1 MKVTVTD
8 PKKVNIRWLYL
19 AVGVTALLFA
29 GIIYGWSILK
39 SPLAAEFGWTNDQ
52 LAVNF
57 TLTMCFFCLGGF
69 IGGILSRKIG
79 VCLTLILGGVIG
91 CAGFFLTSRLSGSV
105 AMLYVSYGVLA
116 GLGIGFAYTTIISTV
131 NAWFP
136 DKKGTCS
143 GALMM
148 GFGLSALVIGKVADA
163 LFKVPSV
170 GWRTTFLILGIALG
184 AALVAAGLILR
195 LPAPDVKLPQPE
207 QKSGAASEDFETRD
221 YTPSQMIRRFTFWR
235 AFLCIVFLA
244 AVGNTVI
251 SFAKDLSLSVG
262 AEDGLAATL
271 VGVLSV
277 CNGLGRIATGA
288 IFDKLGRRKTMLLA
302 NIVSIAAA
310 GVTLLSVF
318 TNSLP
323 LCVVGLCV
331 TGFSYGSCPTISSA
345 FTSAFY
351 GSRNFSVNFSIMN
364 FNLMGAS
371 LMATL
376 SSMLLTASG
385 GSYVAPF
392 VMLLALSAVALVL
405 NLSIKRP

>member
-1 MKVTVTD
+1 MQVTVTD
-8 PKKVNIRWLYL
+8 PRKINIRWLYL
-19 AVGVTALLFA
+19 TAGVIALLFA

-39 SPLAAEFGWTNDQ
+39 APLGSEFGWTADQ

-79 VCLTLILGGVIG
+79 VRLTLILGGVLG
-91 CAGFFLTSRLSGSV
+91 CAGFFLASRLDGNV
-105 AMLYVSYGVLA
+105 AMLYVSYGGLA
-116 GLGIGFAYTTIISTV
+116 GLGIGFAYTTTISTV

-136 DKKGTCS
+136 DKKGVCS

-148 GFGLSALVIGKVADA
+148 GFGISALVVGKAAEA
-163 LFKVPSV
+163 LFKVPGV
-170 GWRTTFLILGIALG
+170 GWRTTFLILGIVLG
-184 AALVAAGLILR
+184 AVLVIAGLILR
-195 LPAPDVKLPQPE
+195 LPAPDLKLPQPA
-207 QKSGAASEDFETRD
+207 QKAGGSSEDFESRD
-221 YTPSQMIRRFTFWR
+221 FAPGQMIRRFTFWR

-251 SFAKDLSLSVG
+251 SFAKDLALFVG
-262 AEDGLAATL
+262 AEDGLASTL

-277 CNGLGRIATGA
+277 CNGLGRIATGV

-302 NIVSIAAA
+302 NVISIAAA

-318 TNSLP
+318 TSSVP

-331 TGFSYGSCPTISSA
+331 TGFSYGCCPTISSA

-371 LMATL
+371 LMATV
-376 SSMLLTASG
+376 SSMLLTWSG
-385 GSYVAPF
+385 GYVAPF
-392 VMLLALSAVALVL
+392 ILLLALSVVALVL
-405 NLSIKRP
+405 NLSIRRP

>member
-1 MKVTVTD
+1 MNVTVTD
-8 PKKVNIRWLYL
+8 PKKINIRWLYL
-19 AVGVTALLFA
+19 AAGVIALLFA

-39 SPLAAEFGWTNDQ
+39 APLADEFGWTADE

-69 IGGILSRKIG
+69 IGGILSRKVG
-79 VCLTLILGGVIG
+79 VRLTLILGGIIG
-91 CAGFFLTSRLSGSV
+91 CAGFFLTSRLSGNV

-136 DKKGTCS
+136 DKKGVCS

-148 GFGLSALVIGKVADA
+148 GFGISALVIGKAADA
-163 LFKVPSV
+163 LFRSPGV
-170 GWRTTFLILGIALG
+170 GWRTTFLILGAALG
-184 AALVAAGLILR
+184 VVLVVAGLVLK
-195 LPAPDVKLPQPE
+195 LPAPDIKLPQPE
-207 QKSGAASEDFETRD
+207 RKAGAASEDFEARD
-221 YTPSQMIRRFTFWR
+221 FTPGQMIRRFTFWR

-251 SFAKDLSLSVG
+251 SFARDLSLSVG
-262 AEDGLAATL
+262 AEEGLATTL

-277 CNGLGRIATGA
+277 CNGLGRIATGV

-302 NIVSIAAA
+302 NVVSIAAA

-318 TNSLP
+318 TFSVP

-331 TGFSYGSCPTISSA
+331 TGFSYGCCPTISSA

-351 GSRNFSVNFSIMN
+351 GSKNFSVNFSIMN

-371 LMATL
+371 LMATV
-376 SSMLLTASG
+376 SSKLLTLSG
-385 GSYVAPF
+385 GYVAPF
-392 VMLLALSAVALVL
+392 VLLLALSAVALVL
-405 NLSIKRP
+405 NLSIRRP

>member
-1 MKVTVTD
+1 MNVTVTD
-8 PKKVNIRWLYL
+8 SRKINIRWLYL
-19 AVGVTALLFA
+19 IVGVIALLFA

-39 SPLAAEFGWTNDQ
+39 APLANEFHWTNDQ

-79 VCLTLILGGVIG
+79 VRLTLILGGVIA
-91 CAGFFLTSRLSGSV
+91 CAGFFLTSRLSGNV
-105 AMLYVSYGVLA
+105 AMLYISYGGLA
-116 GLGIGFAYTTIISTV
+116 GLGIGFAYTTTISTV

-136 DKKGTCS
+136 DKKGVCS

-148 GFGLSALVIGKVADA
+148 GFGTSALVVGSAADA
-163 LFKVPSV
+163 LINGSV
-170 GWRTTFLILGIALG
+170 GWRTTFLILGVALG
-184 AALVAAGLILR
+184 VVLVVAGLILK
-195 LPAPDVKLPQPE
+195 LPAPDLKLPRPA
-207 QKSGAASEDFETRD
+207 QKAGGASEDFESRD
-221 YTPSQMIRRFTFWR
+221 FTPGQMIRRFTFWR

-251 SFAKDLSLSVG
+251 SFARDLSLSVG
-262 AEDGLAATL
+262 AEEGLATTL

-277 CNGLGRIATGA
+277 CNGLGRIATGV

-302 NIVSIAAA
+302 NVISIAAA

-318 TNSLP
+318 TSLVP

-331 TGFSYGSCPTISSA
+331 TGFSYGCCPTISSA

-351 GSRNFSVNFSIMN
+351 GSKNFSVNFSIMN

-371 LMATL
+371 LMATV
-376 SSMLLTASG
+376 SSKLLTVSG
-385 GSYVAPF
+385 GYVAPF
-392 VMLLALSAVALVL
+392 ALLLALSVVALVL
-405 NLSIKRP
+405 NLSIRRP

>member
-1 MKVTVTD
+1 MNVTVTD
-8 PKKVNIRWLYL
+8 PKKINIRWLYL
-19 AVGVTALLFA
+19 AVGVIALLFA

-39 SPLAAEFGWTNDQ
+39 APLAAEFAWTADQ

-69 IGGILSRKIG
+69 IGGLLYRKAGARLI
-79 VCLTLILGGVIG
+79 LILGGVIA
-91 CAGFFLTSRLSGSV
+91 CAGFFLTSRLSGNV

-116 GLGIGFAYTTIISTV
+116 GLGIGLAYNTIITTV

-148 GFGLSALVIGKVADA
+148 GFGISALVVGKAADA
-163 LFKVPSV
+163 LFKISSV

-184 AALVAAGLILR
+184 VVLVVAGLILK

-207 QKSGAASEDFETRD
+207 KKLGTSSEAFEVRDF
-221 YTPSQMIRRFTFWR
+221 TPSQMVRRFTFWR
-235 AFLCIVFLA
+235 AFLCMVFLA

-251 SFAKDLSLSVG
+251 SFARDLALSVG
-262 AEDGLAATL
+262 AAEGLATTL

-288 IFDKLGRRKTMLLA
+288 IFDKLGRRRTMLLA
-302 NIVSIAAA
+302 NAVSIAAA

-318 TNSLP
+318 AGSVP

-351 GSRNFSVNFSIMN
+351 GSRNFSINFSIMN
-364 FNLMGAS
+364 FNLMGA
-371 LMATL
+371 
-376 SSMLLTASG
+376 
-385 GSYVAPF
+385 
-392 VMLLALSAVALVL
+392 
-405 NLSIKRP
+405 

>member
-1 MKVTVTD
+1 MNVNVNQKNL
-8 PKKVNIRWLYL
+8 NIRWLYL
-19 AVGVTALLFA
+19 VVGVIALLFA

-39 SPLAAEFGWTNDQ
+39 APLAADFGWTADQ
-52 LAVNF
+52 LALNF
-57 TLTMCFFCLGGF
+57 TLTMCFFCLGGMA
-69 IGGILSRKIG
+69 GGMLAKKAGTRIA
-79 VCLTLILGGVIG
+79 LILAGVLS
-91 CAGFFLTSRLSGSV
+91 CLGFFLTSRLDGGSV
-105 AMLYVSYGVLA
+105 AMLYVSYGLLA
-116 GLGIGFAYTTIISTV
+116 GLGIGVAYNVIISTV

-148 GFGLSALVIGKVADA
+148 GFGASALVVGNTMSA
-163 LFKVPSV
+163 LMESPSI
-170 GWRTTFLILGIALG
+170 GWRNAFVGLGVVLGVILIVTGFI
-184 AALVAAGLILR
+184 IQ
-195 LPAPDVKLPQPE
+195 LPSADTKLPQPE
-207 QKSGAASEDFETRD
+207 KKAGGTSEDFVARD
-221 YTPSQMIRRFTFWR
+221 FTPGEMVRRFTFWR
-235 AFLCIVFLA
+235 AFVCIVFLA

-251 SFAKDLSLSVG
+251 SFARDLSISVG
-262 AEDGLAATL
+262 AEAGLATTL

-302 NIVSIAAA
+302 NVIAIAAA

-318 TNSLP
+318 TSSVP

-351 GSRNFSVNFSIMN
+351 GSKHFSMNFSVMN

-371 LMATL
+371 LMATV
-376 SSMLLTASG
+376 SSMLLTSSG
-385 GSYVAPF
+385 GYVAPF
-392 VMLLALSAVALVL
+392 VLLLALSAVALVL
-405 NLSIKRP
+405 NVSIKRP

>member
-8 PKKVNIRWLYL
+8 PKKINIRWLYL
-19 AVGVTALLFA
+19 VVGVIALLFA

-39 SPLAAEFGWTNDQ
+39 APLADEFAWTADQ
-52 LAVNF
+52 LALNF
-57 TLTMCFFCLGGF
+57 TLTMSFFCLGGF
-69 IGGILSRKIG
+69 IGGNLSRKIG
-79 VCLTLILGGVIG
+79 VRLTLFLGGIIG

-105 AMLYVSYGVLA
+105 VMLYVSYGGLA

-136 DKKGTCS
+136 DKKGLCS

-148 GFGLSALVIGKVADA
+148 GFGTSALVIGNAANA
-163 LFKVPSV
+163 LINSSV
-170 GWRTTFLILGIALG
+170 GWRVTFLILGIALG
-184 AALVAAGLILR
+184 VVLLVAGLVLK
-195 LPAPDVKLPQPE
+195 LPAPDLKLPRPV
-207 QKSGAASEDFETRD
+207 QKAGVASEDFEARD
-221 YTPSQMIRRFTFWR
+221 FTPGQMIRRFTFWR
-235 AFLCIVFLA
+235 AFVCLVFLA

-251 SFAKDLSLSVG
+251 SFARDLSISVG
-262 AEDGLAATL
+262 AAEGLATTL

-302 NIVSIAAA
+302 NIVAIAAA

-318 TNSLP
+318 TGSVP

-351 GSRNFSVNFSIMN
+351 GSKNFSVNFSIMN

-371 LMATL
+371 LMATA
-376 SSMLLTASG
+376 SSRLLTISG
-385 GSYVAPF
+385 GYMAPF
-392 VMLLALSAVALVL
+392 VLLLALSVVALVL
-405 NLSIKRP
+405 NLSIRRP

>member
-1 MKVTVTD
+1 MEVSVTD
-8 PKKVNIRWLYL
+8 PKKINIRWLYL
-19 AVGVTALLFA
+19 GVGVAALLFA

-39 SPLAAEFGWTNDQ
+39 VPLASEFQWTDDQ
-52 LAVNF
+52 LALNF

-79 VCLTLILGGVIG
+79 IRLTLILGGILSCV
-91 CAGFFLTSRLSGSV
+91 GFFLTSRLDGNIV
-105 AMLYVSYGVLA
+105 MLYVSYGGLA

-136 DKKGTCS
+136 DKKGLCS

-148 GFGLSALVIGKVADA
+148 GFGISALVIGKAADA
-163 LFKVPSV
+163 LFNVPNV
-170 GWRTTFLILGIALG
+170 GWQTTFLMIGIALG
-184 AALVAAGLILR
+184 VALLAAGLILK
-195 LPAPDVKLPQPE
+195 LPGPDLKLPQPV
-207 QKSGAASEDFETRD
+207 QKAGASSESFETRD

-251 SFAKDLSLSVG
+251 SFAKDLAESVNAT
-262 AEDGLAATL
+262 AELATTL

-288 IFDKLGRRKTMLLA
+288 IFDKIGRRKTMLLA
-302 NIVSIAAA
+302 NIITIAAA
-310 GVTLLSVF
+310 GVTLVSVLVG
-318 TNSLP
+318 SLP
-323 LCVVGLCV
+323 LCVAGLCV
-331 TGFSYGSCPTISSA
+331 TGFSYGCCPTISYA

-351 GSRNFSVNFSIMN
+351 GSKNFSVNFSIMN

-371 LMATL
+371 LLATA
-376 SSMLLTASG
+376 SSMLRTSSG
-385 GSYVAPF
+385 GFVAPF
-392 VMLLALSAVALVL
+392 VLLLALSVVALVL
-405 NLSIKRP
+405 NLSVKRP

>member
-8 PKKVNIRWLYL
+8 SKRINIRWLYL
-19 AVGVTALLFA
+19 VVGVVALLFA

-39 SPLAAEFGWTNDQ
+39 APLAEDFGWTADQ

-69 IGGILSRKIG
+69 IGGLLYRKMGARLLLILS
-79 VCLTLILGGVIG
+79 GVIG
-91 CAGFFLTSRLSGSV
+91 CAGFFLTSRLSGNV
-105 AMLYVSYGVLA
+105 AVLYISYGVLA
-116 GLGIGFAYTTIISTV
+116 GLGIGLAYNAVITTV

-136 DKKGTCS
+136 DKKGLCS

-148 GFGLSALVIGKVADA
+148 GFGISALVIGKAADV
-163 LFKVPSV
+163 LFNTPGV

-184 AALVAAGLILR
+184 VVLVAAGLILR
-195 LPAPDVKLPQPE
+195 LPASDLKLPQQP
-207 QKSGAASEDFETRD
+207 QKAGASSENFEVRDF
-221 YTPSQMIRRFTFWR
+221 TPGQMVRRFTFWR
-235 AFLCIVFLA
+235 AFVCMVFLA

-251 SFAKDLSLSVG
+251 SFARDLSLSVG
-262 AEDGLAATL
+262 AEAGLATTL

-318 TNSLP
+318 TSSVP

-351 GSRNFSVNFSIMN
+351 GSRNFSINFSIMN

-371 LMATL
+371 LMATV
-376 SSMLLTASG
+376 SSKLFTVSG
-385 GSYVAPF
+385 GYLAPF

-405 NLSIKRP
+405 NLSIRRP